1 MKVRVHFAFVLEA
14 VPVASR
20 NIHSRWSER
29 DSKQVIK
36 LSNKDFHGGKELS
49 IPYEFK
55 LESLFNSGSFHE
67 SVGGNRGC
75 LDRACESYEAL
86 IQGLSY
92 TRMKILEIVGYTY
105 YIKRG
110 VREMDSVITK
120 RRNGTP
126 LCRVPLMDIGP
137 PTWLV
142 IPNLCS
148 ARSSSFTTSS
158 RNPCTPF
165 PPRILDPVQ
174 FLSSSSSSPIFDPPE
189 WIIIVI
195 NMPQRDKKRGWTI
208 TEGKKEKKHNNEGE
222 RRRPV
227 RNRASA
233 IQSIRCDPRVAV
245 FTVRYLITVA
255 GAISRARSTHPVHDP
270 WPVLR
275 YILTCPPTGT
285 VPSPISNLD
294 S

>member
-14 VPVASR
+14 VPVAGR
-20 NIHSRWSER
+20 NVHSRWSER
-29 DSKQVIK
+29 DSKQIIK
-36 LSNKDFHGGKELS
+36 LSNKDFRGGKELS

-75 LDRACESYEAL
+75 LDRVCESCEAL

-148 ARSSSFTTSS
+148 ARSSSFTTASSS
-158 RNPCTPF
+158 RNPHTPF

-195 NMPQRDKKRGWTI
+195 NMPQRDKKRQEVEQSSKERKKRNTI
-208 TEGKKEKKHNNEGE
+208 RETRREKGVPYVTE
-222 RRRPV
+222 RRRF
-227 RNRASA
+227 NR
-233 IQSIRCDPRVAV
+233 
-245 FTVRYLITVA
+245 Y
-255 GAISRARSTHPVHDP
+255 GAIRVLPFSRSAT
-270 WPVLR
+270 
-275 YILTCPPTGT
+275 
-285 VPSPISNLD
+285 
-294 S
+294 